1 MTIRKHL
8 EAILE
13 GAANRPADQT
23 GQKAAPEKIEDDV
36 TKQGGFGGATGRKA
50 DKSGEL
56 PAHEGTKITDP
67 SGKIEHGAGAEVQ
80 GNTDTSKGLGESIS
94 AQIAATL
101 AESVEFKVDMSA
113 VKGLLESQELSEEFQ
128 TQAIGIFEAAIND
141 VAYAHLTKLNG
152 LAESLIEAQ
161 LASALEVMES
171 EVSTQVQA
179 AIAEWKEENALVIES
194 GIRTQVAESFMSGL
208 AELLEA
214 HNIVLPE
221 EKVDLYDVAIAEGEK
236 VVEAYERAIQVGE
249 VFVSENAELRKQ
261 LAIAES
267 VVGMTDVQAEKVKT
281 LAESIEFCDE
291 DIFKAQIKTLAE
303 GYVKVQA
310 PEALTEDAGSVLREE
325 VVEVSNGTVDPVVAA
340 LAEAVRKVNR

>member
-23 GQKAAPEKIEDDV
+23 GLKAAPEKIEDDV

-67 SGKIEHGAGAEVQ
+67 TAKIEHGAGTEVQ

-94 AQIAATL
+94 EKIADTL
-101 AESVEFKVDMSA
+101 AESVEFKIDLDSM
-113 VKGLLESQELSEEFQ
+113 KGLLESQELSEEFQ
-128 TQAIGIFEAAIND
+128 TQAIGIFEAAITD
-141 VAYAHLTKLNG
+141 VAQTHLGKLNG
-152 LAESLIEAQ
+152 LAESLIEAE
-161 LASALEVMES
+161 LASALEVMEA

-208 AELLEA
+208 ADLLEA

-236 VVEAYERAIQVGE
+236 VVGAYEFAIAEGE
-249 VFVSENAELRKQ
+249 KLMAENAELRKQ
-261 LAIAES
+261 LALAES
-267 VVGMTDVQAEKVKT
+267 IVGMTDVQAEKVKT
-281 LAESIEFCDE
+281 LAESIEFSDE
-291 DIFKAQIKTLAE
+291 AAFKAQLKTLTE

-310 PEALTEDAGSVLREE
+310 PETLTEDESPLIQEE
-325 VVEVSNGTVDPVVAA
+325 QIQVSGGADPLVAA